1 MTTPPAAPRDV
12 VQWALTGIV
21 AQQCQSAGPCEHPP
35 CDCAVEAMHVVFEK
49 LAAAGLAVVPV
60 VATDGM
66 LEAGWAHTG
75 DPCWKENVAQAW
87 AVMIAAAQEGE

>member
-1 MTTPPAAPRDV
+1 MTAPPAAPRDV
-12 VQWALTGIV
+12 LMRELAKHWGVQPVGSMVGGFADRLL
-21 AQQCQSAGPCEHPP
+21 AA
-35 CDCAVEAMHVVFEK
+35 

-87 AVMIAAAQEGE
+87 AVMVAAAQERE